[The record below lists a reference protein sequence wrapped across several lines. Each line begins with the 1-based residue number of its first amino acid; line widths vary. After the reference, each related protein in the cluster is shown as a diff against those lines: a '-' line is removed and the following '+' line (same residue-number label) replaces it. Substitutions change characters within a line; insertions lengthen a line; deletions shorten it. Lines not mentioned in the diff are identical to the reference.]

1 MGKEND
7 LRMSG
12 GIGRALKKVVS
23 APFKV
28 VGKVLGVGGG
38 GSQTVKV
45 QTPEVTGAQIQAST
59 QAQAPEAPV
68 LGTENTTLDS
78 NGKKKKKG
86 KAGLL
91 ISKDNGSGDN
101 SGGYTG
107 LNI

>member
-1 MGKEND
+1 
-7 LRMSG
+7 MSG
-12 GIGRALKKVVS
+12 GIGRAIKKVVS

-28 VGKVLGVGGG
+28 VGKVLGVGGD

-45 QTPEVTGAQIQAST
+45 QTPDVTGAQIQAST
-59 QAQAPEAPV
+59 QSQAPEAPV

-78 NGKKKKKG
+78 NGKKKKKKG

-91 ISKDNGSGDN
+91 ISKDNGSGGN